1 MRVGGGAPTLPS
13 APMNFVELL
22 DRGYANF
29 RERASASETSPPS
42 RPIHSTSWPA
52 LSQRSASPP
61 PTLPLPTTASFIVVS
76 TTLEEPLEWSNST
89 LIKSNV
95 AKEITELN
103 RRLGKDITI
112 LGSGALVWSLLPG
125 GLLDE
130 LRLKVY
136 PVVLGGGKRLFEDG
150 GERKDLE
157 LVDSRMFDMGV
168 LYLTY
173 RPVSRRAGF
182 SK

>member
-1 MRVGGGAPTLPS
+1 
-13 APMNFVELL
+13 
-22 DRGYANF
+22 
-29 RERASASETSPPS
+29 
-42 RPIHSTSWPA
+42 
-52 LSQRSASPP
+52 
-61 PTLPLPTTASFIVVS
+61 LPLPTTASFIVVS
-76 TTLEEPLEWSNST
+76 TTLEEPLGWSNSA

-103 RRLGKDITI
+103 RQLGKDISI
-112 LGSGALVWSLLPG
+112 LGSGTLVRSVLPG

-130 LRLKVY
+130 LRLIVH

-150 GERKDLE
+150 GDRKDLE